1 MSFSGLELGL
11 GQPKLG
17 KSKKPLLMLSN
28 GHGEDQVACRIAQA
42 LQHQGIPVWGMPIV
56 GQGHAYTAAGI
67 PVVGRPKPMPS
78 GGFIYQ
84 DWRQFWRDLRGGLL
98 GLTWSQ
104 LTHLRQQRSQVQGIV
119 AVGDIVVLLMAWWSR
134 IPFWF
139 VGTAKSDYYWRDEK
153 GAYSTASLA
162 LLTPVSDYLPW
173 ERWLMKRSHCRG
185 VFVRDRLTAEGLQ
198 NLGIPALDLGNPMM
212 DGLIK
217 GIERRDLEGA
227 GILTLLL
234 LPGSRPPEAYH
245 NWELMMQVIR
255 QLPAGIPIEAA
266 LAGGLE
272 AGVLQQSIP
281 PDRSVQLCPAG
292 FGSCVLRAGVVLAM
306 AGTATEQCVGLG
318 KPVVIMPGPGP
329 QFTPRFAEA
338 QTRLLGSSVHLATVD
353 TAASLIESIWA
364 RIQQDPEYVRQLAQ
378 HGQRR
383 MGSPGASQRIA
394 RQIQSTF
401 EVDD

>member
-1 MSFSGLELGL
+1 MSLSQL
-11 GQPKLG
+11 
-17 KSKKPLLMLSN
+17 KPLLMLSN

-42 LQHQGIPVWGMPIV
+42 LHQQGIPVWGMPIV
-56 GQGHAYTAAGI
+56 GQGHAYAAAGI
-67 PVVGRPKPMPS
+67 PVVGRPKIMPS

-84 DWRQFWRDLRGGLL
+84 DWRQFWRDVKGGLL

-104 LTHLRQQRSQVQGIV
+104 LTHLRQQRAQVQGIV

-153 GAYSTASLA
+153 GAYPTSRDA

-173 ERWLMKRSHCRG
+173 ERWLMKRRHCRG

-212 DGLIK
+212 DGL
-217 GIERRDLEGA
+217 ERRDPDGA
-227 GILTLLL
+227 GILNLLL

-245 NWELMMQVIR
+245 NWGLMMQVIR
-255 QLPAGIPIEAA
+255 QLPPEVPVEAA
-266 LAGGLE
+266 IAGGLE
-272 AGVLQQSIP
+272 AEVLQRGIP
-281 PDRSVQLCPAG
+281 PDRSVQLC
-292 FGSCVLRAGVVLAM
+292 FKDFRSCVWRAGVVLAM

-353 TAASLIESIWA
+353 TAAALIKSIWVKLE
-364 RIQQDPEYVRQLAQ
+364 QDPAYIHQLAQ

-394 RQIQSTF
+394 RQILLTLGS
-401 EVDD
+401 DA